1 MECRFR
7 HKCWSW
13 KIKQILKKIS
23 LLSVLFKSDVWF
35 QIIFLFKFK
44 YWSASLRFLLS
55 KHVTKGWYEC
65 QKTKTFILIRH
76 FIILIITGAHNL
88 QLRMFFVWH
97 IALLKGKYF
106 FKINHIWSNPTQFC
120 EDAAML
126 SSKRMFLIKAMPW
139 NVKSPNLQEW
149 NSEWQERSYL
159 ILVWGTSTWWKE
171 KSHRRISIC
180 LRIHWNWK
188 DYRFKGWSCTFN
200 CAAWSGFVSPCYWAE
215 ISINLLG

>member
-13 KIKQILKKIS
+13 KIEQIRKKIS

-35 QIIFLFKFK
+35 QIVFLFKFK

-76 FIILIITGAHNL
+76 FIILIITGAHDL

-97 IALLKGKYF
+97 SALLKGKHF

-126 SSKRMFLIKAMPW
+126 SFKRIFLIKAMPW
-139 NVKSPNLQEW
+139 NVKSPNPAGMEQWVTGKKLPFFGVRDFYMVEGKIS
-149 NSEWQERSYL
+149 SEFPSASGYTEIERITGS
-159 ILVWGTSTWWKE
+159 
-171 KSHRRISIC
+171 
-180 LRIHWNWK
+180 K
-188 DYRFKGWSCTFN
+188 DEVVHLTVLLEVALFLHVSGQRF
-200 CAAWSGFVSPCYWAE
+200 
-215 ISINLLG
+215 L